1 MTDREIYEQVRGRLM
16 RFAASLVG
24 PYDAA
29 DVVSEAIVKTLR
41 SRTLSSLDN
50 PQADLMTAVLNGA
63 RSMGR
68 RAARERKAL
77 THMGVPRSEEIV
89 VGEDTSD
96 LTDAVAELPVQQRA
110 AVYLVYWEDL
120 APIDAAQLM
129 GVRPATLRRYLHLAR
144 QKLRRYVD
152 E

>member
-1 MTDREIYEQVRGRLM
+1 M

-24 PYDAA
+24 PDDAA
-29 DVVSEAIVKTLR
+29 DLVSEAIVKTLR

-50 PQADLMTAVLNGA
+50 PQAYLMTAVLNGA
-63 RSMGR
+63 RSLGR

-77 THMGVPRSEEIV
+77 THMGVPERDQIV
-89 VGEDTSD
+89 VGEDTSA
-96 LTDAVAELPVQQRA
+96 LTEAVAELPVQQRA

-120 APIDAAQLM
+120 APSEAAHLM
-129 GVRPATLRRYLHLAR
+129 GIRPGTLRRYLHLAR
-144 QKLRRYVD
+144 QKLQRYVD